1 LWGDIEGDKYAYQ
14 LREAFK
20 NANWDVGKMVGQDAL
35 DSVPEGLFIVI
46 SPDDKLAPPQ
56 GVLRVNAALTQA
68 GLHAQ
73 GFLLKGVK
81 SGDFYLLVGA
91 NPKPH

>member
-1 LWGDIEGDKYAYQ
+1 MHISCGKHSKMRTGMSEKWLDKMHWIQ
-14 LREAFK
+14 FQKGCLSLFRPMT
-20 NANWDVGKMVGQDAL
+20 NWLPHRGC
-35 DSVPEGLFIVI
+35 S
-46 SPDDKLAPPQ
+46 
-56 GVLRVNAALTQA
+56 RNAALTQA